1 MIDLILHKN
10 VTPDKLIKSGFKQQS
25 ENKMV
30 FRFREKL
37 YKNII
42 SLSIKI
48 DLSKEETEEKI
59 EWYVLDNNTGGDY
72 NAFYFPVNTCRD
84 LVREKVIES
93 FLKVIM
99 NLDKNEVLFM
109 EES

>member
-1 MIDLILHKN
+1 MINLKLYKN
-10 VTPDKLIKSGFKQQS
+10 ITPDKLINAGFKPQS
-25 ENKMV
+25 EDKMI

-48 DLSKEETEEKI
+48 DLSKEDNEEKI

-72 NAFYFPVNTCRD
+72 NAFYFTVNTCRD
-84 LVREKVIES
+84 LVRERVLESFKKVI
-93 FLKVIM
+93 I
-99 NLDKNEVLFM
+99 NLDENEVLFM
-109 EES
+109 EEN